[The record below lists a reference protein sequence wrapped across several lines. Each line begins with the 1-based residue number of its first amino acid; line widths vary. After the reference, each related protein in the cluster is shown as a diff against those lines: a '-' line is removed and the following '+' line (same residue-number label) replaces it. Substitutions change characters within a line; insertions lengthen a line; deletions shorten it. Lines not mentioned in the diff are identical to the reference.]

1 VPAHGGTQRQS
12 LPSRIKRKKRSHK
25 CKVRLTRL
33 AKLPTSIPLT
43 VMNSSGADSAA
54 AMPQEKS
61 ARDIALQK
69 AVKNAEARVAAA
81 GAPQASQA
89 QAQGTP
95 RVGIQAALEAFRKS
109 LVRKK
114 EGQGKK
120 GEKAC

>member
-1 VPAHGGTQRQS
+1 
-12 LPSRIKRKKRSHK
+12 
-25 CKVRLTRL
+25 
-33 AKLPTSIPLT
+33 
-43 VMNSSGADSAA
+43 MNSSGADSAA

-89 QAQGTP
+89 QAQAQGTP

-109 LVRKK
+109 GTLSAKK
-114 EGQGKK
+114 KAGKGKK
-120 GEKAC
+120 DEKAVTTIEMKKLGKHLLK